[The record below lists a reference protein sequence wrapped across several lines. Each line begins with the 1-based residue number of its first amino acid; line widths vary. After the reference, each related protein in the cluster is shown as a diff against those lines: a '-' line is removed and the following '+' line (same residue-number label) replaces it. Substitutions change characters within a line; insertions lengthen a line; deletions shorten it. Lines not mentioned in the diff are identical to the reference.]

1 MGFTP
6 FLFFLLIYSQ
16 CLVVKLSEGGL
27 NQLNNVEE
35 FVGDQSK
42 YHDIKDNAN
51 PGDKD
56 AQSIRNSET
65 HTTSIDQEKDVI
77 LSRKDSHESL
87 DSSDNQESSGEV
99 HSSGG
104 SIMPPGTNQES
115 AGLDHKD
122 VQESILKELPSLDS
136 VAAESINTHEI
147 PTFNEFHAMVSE
159 RSQSRKGQDCEVV
172 GNVGVT
178 DSDYDINI
186 KQKIKASQIPQGSEK
201 LPQTHIDVNPSVKS
215 SRNQIVQDVPEKSVF
230 TDDSSFSDNIQKDS
244 TSEQHQPLQ
253 VDSVVTSNS
262 ETNSKP
268 SSHITSQPVITT
280 TTAATTI
287 TNNDAVHTPS
297 KIDLTLRRNVASVAC
312 GAKMLGFSRAIKNPE
327 AVLNENN
334 DEYMNVP
341 CSEEKWLILEVCQPV
356 HLRTIELA
364 NFELFSSRLKSFRV
378 YAIDRYPAKSW
389 ELIGTFTARDV
400 KGIQSFSVFSGKMIK
415 YVKFELIEHYGSEHY
430 CPLSMIRIFGLGSD
444 DLDDDDDVDDV
455 DVRLMNVPESTSN
468 HDSTISSTKE
478 KDQHLEDQEND
489 LIAKD
494 NNAKNEHKDDQ
505 TSLNT
510 SNSNDGMYDT
520 TEIMEDN
527 NHHIVNVSTYD
538 PEMKSTNSDLTSE
551 DDPNNQNDDHDHEHV
566 VNKLS
571 NIDSPNSDSSLDSST
586 ASHTDDTT
594 SDHHH
599 KLLRDQSKKYSERAT
614 TEESIENH
622 NDNYKNKFCGK
633 IDPIKVLHKPF
644 CPAGSILYRSINH
657 YIHDYSITTNC
668 HTSNIVNS
676 DLLISYKSN
685 LDSIINIP
693 SKTSATIKLPLAT
706 VQIKENNKLLQNI
719 SIINLTLKLH
729 NKLFYQTFNQ
739 MNIITRLINV
749 IKRNVFGIFSQFF
762 PSAQDT
768 TNLILHDII
777 PTLENFH
784 TINYLF
790 NPIGL
795 FNPLCKDSMMYL
807 TINQIE
813 GLWSLRKCLILLDL
827 QYTSTDSHTLT
838 LLNSINPIKIKECL
852 YAINQLNLTVITNL
866 YYLQSYSQWSL
877 YELDKSI
884 EYLFIA
890 YYIMQHNKT
899 LIPSSLSPS
908 LSLSPSPSSSSS
920 SSSYCIECKSFTYLS
935 LYDINCCCELFH
947 WNWKTLNIFLWNNTI
962 DNYKCFKL
970 PSFLLSN
977 KYSELSSSSSPSS
990 FKSPVIPDLID
1001 STDNNINEKI
1011 FIENYPHSADMII
1024 QNRNSKSSNS
1034 FKSSSSSSSTSSI
1047 KSHKINRP
1055 HSHNEALVVPA
1066 ALGGSHRSTAYMRL
1080 NNRVRIIERNVSVS
1094 MRYLEELSQS
1104 YRRQMERLSR
1114 SFNLTYAWLKVTA
1127 HSAEERDRQ
1136 QQHRISQLE
1145 LQLNDLTARLKS
1157 RLLNSL
1163 PASSS
1168 SGQPD
1173 LTLTS
1178 SPLSSTTSSSLSSSS
1193 SSSSESVVTTPA
1205 NTGGTVLSS
1214 STSKSSNLVA
1224 SLTSPPPLPDF
1235 ESSLDWNPWL
1245 KSQHD
1250 DWYIMVD
1257 GDMVVGNNNDDVD
1270 DSEFESDDS
1279 YQTNDDVYLSRLD
1292 VTTATLSKNYKEK
1305 FKQTT
1310 TGTTNS
1316 KSHHINSD
1324 NDGSN
1329 DNNIPSTSISSVSNN
1344 PNEYNA
1350 KSLFNP
1356 YLSTRDYKHQHYQM
1370 ESSSSSLFSE
1380 WKQFVLGLLWLQF
1393 SWPVWLY
1400 NFGVFIHNF
1409 CQMNTMILNISS
1421 LIFLHLILASIVHLI
1436 IYWIWLRPKNHMISK
1451 FDTEF
1456 LLLLSPSSSSSS
1468 SSSNL
1473 YQVLY
1478 CKKDHQN
1485 SNSCIVYLNPMN
1497 STQHITHLLPSIN
1510 INTTITNDDNN
1521 NSNNDSNS
1529 NSNIPH
1535 ITDNVGEHRDHEY
1548 DTRQSLDKES
1558 SIILT
1563 NTMTTT
1569 TTNDNNNNPH
1579 ITDNVGEHHDHEY
1592 DRRQSLDTASS
1603 IILTNTM
1610 TTTTTTNDNNNNNP
1624 HITDNVGEHPDHEYD
1639 RRQSFD
1645 KISNNTMTTTDDNG
1659 SNNNIS
1665 VPKSFTSCQMNELFH
1680 TYKPTIEMTYNHQF
1694 MNTDFINENHHSI
1707 LTNVYNQCIHNINS
1721 CCLMKGIQ
1729 LHKIEGDAISSSE
1742 VKCDPQL
1749 KHLPS
1754 LLQLPTISSSSDNN
1768 QFNKD
1773 ELKCGEN
1780 DFPQS
1785 SICQLN
1791 GCLTQEYNKSSNR
1804 SSPDHYHHH
1813 HHHHH
1818 HNDLEDHLCTS
1829 THVVTNFDSSST
1841 TFMKNITKSM
1851 NHNNHKRKHKR
1862 KRDLDN
1868 NGSM

>member
-1 MGFTP
+1 MGFTS

-16 CLVVKLSEGGL
+16 CLVVKLSEGDV
-27 NQLNNVEE
+27 NELNNVEA

-42 YHDIKDNAN
+42 YHDINDNVN
-51 PGDKD
+51 FGDKD
-56 AQSIRNSET
+56 AQSVRNSET
-65 HTTSIDQEKDVI
+65 HSTSVDQENNVM
-77 LSRKDSHESL
+77 LSRKASPESL
-87 DSSDNQESSGEV
+87 DSSENQESPGAG
-99 HSSGG
+99 HASSE
-104 SIMPPGTNQES
+104 SIIPPGTNQES
-115 AGLDHKD
+115 VGLDHKD
-122 VQESILKELPSLDS
+122 VQESILEELPSLDS
-136 VAAESINTHEI
+136 VAAEGINTHEI

-159 RSQSRKGQDCEVV
+159 RSHSRKGQDCDVV
-172 GNVGVT
+172 GNAGVT
-178 DSDYDINI
+178 DSDYDVNI

-201 LPQTHIDVNPSVKS
+201 ILQTHNDVNPSVKS
-215 SRNQIVQDVPEKSVF
+215 SKNQIIQDVSEKSVF

-244 TSEQHQPLQ
+244 VSEQHQSLQ
-253 VDSVVTSNS
+253 VNSVVTSNS

-268 SSHITSQPVITT
+268 SSHVTSQPVITTTTT

-378 YAIDRYPAKSW
+378 YANDRYPAKSW

-400 KGIQSFSVFSGKMIK
+400 KGIQSFSVYSGKMIK

-430 CPLSMIRIFGLGSD
+430 CPLTMIRIFGLGSD

-468 HDSTISSTKE
+468 HGSMITPTKD
-478 KDQHLEDQEND
+478 KNQHLENQED
-489 LIAKD
+489 DIIAKD
-494 NNAKNEHKDDQ
+494 DNATNEPKDDQ

-510 SNSNDGMYDT
+510 SSSNDGMYDT
-520 TEIMEDN
+520 IEITEDN

-538 PEMKSTNSDLTSE
+538 PELKPTNLDLTSE
-551 DDPNNQNDDHDHEHV
+551 DYPNNQNDDHNHEDV

-571 NIDSPNSDSSLDSST
+571 NTDSTNSDSSVYSST
-586 ASHTDDTT
+586 VSHTDDTT
-594 SDHHH
+594 SDHHYH
-599 KLLRDQSKKYSERAT
+599 KLLRDRSKKHSGRT
-614 TEESIENH
+614 TTAKNIGNH

-644 CPAGSILYRSINH
+644 CPAGSIMYRSINH
-657 YIHDYSITTNC
+657 INDHSITTNC
-668 HTSNIVNS
+668 HTSKVANS
-676 DLLISYKSN
+676 DSPTPHKS
-685 LDSIINIP
+685 DFYPTVNIRA
-693 SKTSATIKLPLAT
+693 KTSATMKLSPPIGKMK
-706 VQIKENNKLLQNI
+706 QNNKSLQNMNT
-719 SIINLTLKLH
+719 INLTSQLH
-729 NKLFYQTFNQ
+729 NKLFNQALNQ
-739 MNIITRLINV
+739 MNFFTRLTNA
-749 IKRNVFGIFSQFF
+749 IKRTVFGIFLQFF

-790 NPIGL
+790 NPIG
-795 FNPLCKDSMMYL
+795 FSNPLCKDSMMYL
-807 TINQIE
+807 TMNQIE

-827 QYTSTDSHTLT
+827 QYTSINSHSFTS
-838 LLNSINPIKIKECL
+838 LNSINPMKIKECS
-852 YAINQLNLTVITNL
+852 YAIHQLNLTCITNSH
-866 YYLQSYSQWSL
+866 YLQFEQSYSQWSL

-884 EYLFIA
+884 GHLYIA

-899 LIPSSLSPS
+899 LIQ
-908 LSLSPSPSSSSS
+908 SSSSS
-920 SSSYCIECKSFTYLS
+920 SSSSSSLSSPSSYCIECKSFTYLS
-935 LYDINCCCELFH
+935 LYDINCCCESFN
-947 WNWKTLNIFLWNNTI
+947 WNWKKLNIFLWNNTI

-970 PSFLLSN
+970 PSFLLST
-977 KYSELSSSSSPSS
+977 KYSELSTSS

-1001 STDNNINEKI
+1001 STDNNINEKM

-1024 QNRNSKSSNS
+1024 QSRNSKSS
-1034 FKSSSSSSSTSSI
+1034 KSLKSSSSSSTSSI

-1055 HSHNEALVVPA
+1055 HSHNEGLVVPA

-1104 YRRQMERLSR
+1104 YRRQMERLAR

-1145 LQLNDLTARLKS
+1145 LQLNDLTARIKS

-1178 SPLSSTTSSSLSSSS
+1178 SPLSSNTSSS

-1205 NTGGTVLSS
+1205 NTGGTVSSS
-1214 STSKSSNLVA
+1214 STSKSSNLVT

-1250 DWYIMVD
+1250 DWYMMVD
-1257 GDMVVGNNNDDVD
+1257 SDMVVGNNNEDVD
-1270 DSEFESDDS
+1270 DTEFESDDS

-1324 NDGSN
+1324 SGGSS
-1329 DNNIPSTSISSVSNN
+1329 DNNLLSPSSSSVSNN
-1344 PNEYNA
+1344 PNEYNV
-1350 KSLFNP
+1350 KSLFKS
-1356 YLSTRDYKHQHYQM
+1356 YLSRRDYKDQHYHM
-1370 ESSSSSLFSE
+1370 ESSSSLFSE

-1400 NFGVFIHNF
+1400 NFGVFIHDF
-1409 CQMNTMILNISS
+1409 CQMNTMILNGDGISS
-1421 LIFLHLILASIVHLI
+1421 RV
-1436 IYWIWLRPKNHMISK
+1436 
-1451 FDTEF
+1451 
-1456 LLLLSPSSSSSS
+1456 
-1468 SSSNL
+1468 
-1473 YQVLY
+1473 
-1478 CKKDHQN
+1478 
-1485 SNSCIVYLNPMN
+1485 
-1497 STQHITHLLPSIN
+1497 
-1510 INTTITNDDNN
+1510 
-1521 NSNNDSNS
+1521 
-1529 NSNIPH
+1529 
-1535 ITDNVGEHRDHEY
+1535 
-1548 DTRQSLDKES
+1548 
-1558 SIILT
+1558 
-1563 NTMTTT
+1563 
-1569 TTNDNNNNPH
+1569 
-1579 ITDNVGEHHDHEY
+1579 
-1592 DRRQSLDTASS
+1592 
-1603 IILTNTM
+1603 
-1610 TTTTTTNDNNNNNP
+1610 
-1624 HITDNVGEHPDHEYD
+1624 
-1639 RRQSFD
+1639 
-1645 KISNNTMTTTDDNG
+1645 
-1659 SNNNIS
+1659 
-1665 VPKSFTSCQMNELFH
+1665 
-1680 TYKPTIEMTYNHQF
+1680 
-1694 MNTDFINENHHSI
+1694 
-1707 LTNVYNQCIHNINS
+1707 
-1721 CCLMKGIQ
+1721 
-1729 LHKIEGDAISSSE
+1729 
-1742 VKCDPQL
+1742 VKCDSQL
-1749 KHLPS
+1749 KHFPS
-1754 LLQLPTISSSSDNN
+1754 LLQLPTISSSSDNS

-1780 DFPQS
+1780 DCPQS

-1791 GCLTQEYNKSSNR
+1791 GCLAQESNKSSNR
-1804 SSPDHYHHH
+1804 SSHDHNSNN
-1813 HHHHH
+1813 
-1818 HNDLEDHLCTS
+1818 NDLEHHLCTS
-1829 THVVTNFDSSST
+1829 THLVTNSNSSST
-1841 TFMKNITKSM
+1841 TFIKKIPKSI
-1851 NHNNHKRKHKR
+1851 NNNHKRKHKR
-1862 KRDLDN
+1862 KREFDN
-1868 NGSM
+1868 NGFM